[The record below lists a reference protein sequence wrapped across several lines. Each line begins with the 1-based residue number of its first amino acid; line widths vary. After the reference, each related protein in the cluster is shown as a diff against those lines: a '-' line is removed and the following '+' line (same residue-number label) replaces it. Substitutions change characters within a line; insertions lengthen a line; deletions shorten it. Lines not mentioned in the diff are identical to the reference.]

1 MGAVSL
7 KQTESLSV
15 ACPRFAFQDIEFGSA
30 PLDRRAKTT
39 GHGLNDKAAN
49 QNHIRDPR
57 SKEET
62 LNALTQTQKIRSH
75 ESVGRGEDP
84 VRSYQRCRC
93 RHISLPNP
101 HLPQKRTVLTILE
114 TRSS

>member
-1 MGAVSL
+1 MPDSYCLWGAVPLNQS
-7 KQTESLSV
+7 ESLSG
-15 ACPRFAFQDIEFGSA
+15 ACPRFALQDIEFGSA

-84 VRSYQRCRC
+84 VRLINAVGAQIFRCQIR
-93 RHISLPNP
+93 ISRKNEPL
-101 HLPQKRTVLTILE
+101 
-114 TRSS
+114 